1 MPEISL
7 VLQNALAAG
16 VLREIK
22 VRITGAR
29 LVGKVVPKGKDEKG
43 FTEEQHTL
51 DVLEALRLR
60 NLGKDY
66 VGAMKLIYLRDYHD
80 LMNVAVYEGL
90 LIDEFAIKD
99 D

>member
-43 FTEEQHTL
+43 FTEEQ
-51 DVLEALRLR
+51 VRMAKAR
-60 NLGKDY
+60 
-66 VGAMKLIYLRDYHD
+66 
-80 LMNVAVYEGL
+80 
-90 LIDEFAIKD
+90 FAPHPFSPPSSRFAFIAAYA
-99 D
+99 